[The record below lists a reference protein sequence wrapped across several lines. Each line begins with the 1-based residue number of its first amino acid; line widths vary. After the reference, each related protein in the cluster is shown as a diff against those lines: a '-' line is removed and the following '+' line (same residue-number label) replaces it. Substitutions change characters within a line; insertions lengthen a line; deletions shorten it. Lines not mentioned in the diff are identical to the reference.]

1 MVRNKI
7 SVLGHNSR
15 GEVISM
21 DIAEGGKD
29 GSRRPESHPQHP
41 HSRRESTT
49 TSCLLEKRK
58 EKIITRIIEDL
69 PMFAEKILSYTEV
82 EFT

>member
-1 MVRNKI
+1 MKRIAIAIQKGGVGKTTI
-7 SVLGHNSR
+7 SVSLAAELAKNHKVLLIDADPQGNS
-15 GEVISM
+15 
-21 DIAEGGKD
+21 
-29 GSRRPESHPQHP
+29 
-41 HSRRESTT
+41 